1 MLILQDM
8 LPDHI
13 PMRLG
18 ESVLF
23 AGKAIR
29 VLRNPSPAFQFQKDK
44 SFQQTMRG
52 SQRIRGFMHSDFSE
66 KETELDAD
74 LTGEELLP
82 QSEADK
88 IEAMLKDLKV
98 LVGRLSHGLFRFHS
112 WDTFIFMFMIA
123 LVFVS
128 LTITL
133 YLNFKPLRAG
143 II

>member
-8 LPDHI
+8 LPDYI

-18 ESVLF
+18 ESILF

-52 SQRIRGFMHSDFSE
+52 FQRIRGFMHSDFPE
-66 KETELDAD
+66 RETEIDAD
-74 LTGEELLP
+74 LTGGELLP

-88 IEAMLKDLKV
+88 IEAMLKELKV
-98 LVGRLSHGLFRFHS
+98 LVGRLTHC
-112 WDTFIFMFMIA
+112 
-123 LVFVS
+123 
-128 LTITL
+128 TL
-133 YLNFKPLRAG
+133 
-143 II
+143 